1 MLLSAAGVNDGTW
14 GADVNEKGAVRIT
27 GREGVAI
34 DKFRR
39 NGVDRLRWFR

>member
-34 DKFRR
+34 DKFKR
-39 NGVDRLRWFR
+39 NGVDRLRRFR